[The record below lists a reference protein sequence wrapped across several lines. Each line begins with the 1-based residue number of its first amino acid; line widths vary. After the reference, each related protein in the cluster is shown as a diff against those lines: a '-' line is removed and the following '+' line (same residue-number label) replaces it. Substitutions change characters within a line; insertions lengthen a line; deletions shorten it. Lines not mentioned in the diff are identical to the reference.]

1 MHRIVA
7 PSLRGT
13 RLKKLAFLGGA
24 AGLGIVAVLGIHSSR
39 AADHGDALSLV
50 PLSANAP
57 GNPMADLNDVYAWMT
72 TDATNVNLALTVSPF
87 DNLSPVARHFSPSV
101 VYAFH
106 ITSRPGFGMP
116 GMESK
121 IICKFV
127 DDTNGECWVTDPS
140 GKTIDYVK
148 GDLSIADGRLSASG
162 KFRVFAGKRSDP
174 FFFNSGG
181 TKAAV
186 VAAETL
192 CGGGNA
198 ANGRCPPGSPGGTFQ
213 DDAGCFKADA
223 ATANVL
229 RQDIKTQ
236 SATNRSDT
244 PCNDTTNIDCF
255 ISANV
260 MAIVIQIDK
269 EELLLGADKHLSVWA
284 STHAGS

>member
-1 MHRIVA
+1 
-7 PSLRGT
+7 
-13 RLKKLAFLGGA
+13 LKKLAFLGGA
-24 AGLGIVAVLGIHSSR
+24 AGLGIVAILGIHHTSR
-39 AADHGDALSLV
+39 AADHGDATSLV
-50 PLSANAP
+50 PIPGTQP
-57 GNPMADLNDVYAWMT
+57 GNPLADINDVYAWMT
-72 TDATNVNLALTVSPF
+72 TDAAKVNLAMTVSPF
-87 DNLSPVARHFSPSV
+87 DNLAGGRHFGPSV
-101 VYAFH
+101 VYALH

-148 GDLSIADGRLSASG
+148 GDLSLADGRLSASG
-162 KFRVFAGKRSDP
+162 KFRVFAGRRSDP

-186 VAAETL
+186 TAAVTT
-192 CGGGNA
+192 CGGV
-198 ANGRCPPGSPGGTFQ
+198 CPPGQPNSATR
-213 DDAGCFKADA
+213 DAAGCFKLADA
-223 ATANVL
+223 TTANNL
-229 RQDIKTQ
+229 RLAIKTK
-236 SATNRSDT
+236 SSTDRTDT

-260 MAIVIQIDK
+260 LAIVVQIDK
-269 EELLLGADKHLSVWA
+269 EELLLGTDKHLSVWG